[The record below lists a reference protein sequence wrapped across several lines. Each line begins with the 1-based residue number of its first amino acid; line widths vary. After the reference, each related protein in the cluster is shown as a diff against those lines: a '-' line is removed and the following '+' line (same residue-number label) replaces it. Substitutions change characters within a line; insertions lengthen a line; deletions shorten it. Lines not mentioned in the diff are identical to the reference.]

1 MKIEVSTDNLSEFVG
16 FWEGESL
23 KKQSEVTENTKKAF
37 IDAFCIINRQKPIE
51 KITINEISKKAGYNR
66 CTFYQ
71 YFKDIYD
78 LRDKVEDIAVNQI
91 KYNFQNRI
99 NHDNFSQTF
108 IEAVIKTQ
116 TEQAKIYDILLNSDN
131 IGHFTEKIKM
141 EIAATFMEKF
151 KLPADDI
158 KSDYIFEMYFSTV
171 ISAVSCWIKNDRD
184 LPIEDFS
191 HFIRKVLTK
200 GIIYKN

>member
-1 MKIEVSTDNLSEFVG
+1 M
-16 FWEGESL
+16 
-23 KKQSEVTENTKKAF
+23 KKQPEVTENTKKAF

-78 LRDKVEDIAVNQI
+78 LRDKIEDIAVNQI

-99 NHDNFSQTF
+99 NRENFSETF
-108 IEAVIKTQ
+108 IEAVIRTQ

-131 IGHFTEKIKM
+131 IGHFTEKIKI
-141 EIAATFMEKF
+141 EVAPVFMEKF
-151 KLPADDI
+151 NLSVEDI

-171 ISAVSCWIKNDRD
+171 ISAVSCWIKNGRNV
-184 LPIEDFS
+184 PIENFS
-191 HFIRKVLTK
+191 KFIREVLTK
-200 GIIYKN
+200 GIMSKIN

>member
-1 MKIEVSTDNLSEFVG
+1 MNI
-16 FWEGESL
+16 L
-23 KKQSEVTENTKKAF
+23 KKQPEVTENTKRAF

-51 KITINEISKKAGYNR
+51 KITINEISQKAGYNR

-78 LRDKVEDIAVNQI
+78 LRDKIEDIAVNQI

-99 NHDNFSQTF
+99 NRDNFSQTF

-131 IGHFTEKIKM
+131 IGHFTEKIKR
-141 EIAATFMEKF
+141 EIATTFMEKF

-158 KSDYIFEMYFSTV
+158 KSDYIFEMYFNTV
-171 ISAVSCWIKNDRD
+171 ISAVSCWIRNNRN
-184 LPIEDFS
+184 LPIEEFS
-191 HFIRKVLTK
+191 KFIREILTK
-200 GIIYKN
+200 GIMSKLN

>member
-1 MKIEVSTDNLSEFVG
+1 MDI
-16 FWEGESL
+16 L
-23 KKQSEVTENTKKAF
+23 KKQPEVTENTKKAF

-78 LRDKVEDIAVNQI
+78 LRDKIEDIAVNQI

-99 NHDNFSQTF
+99 NRENFSETF
-108 IEAVIKTQ
+108 IESVTKTQ

-131 IGHFTEKIKM
+131 IGHFTEKIKV
-141 EIAATFMEKF
+141 EIAITFKEKF

-158 KSDYIFEMYFSTV
+158 KSDYIFEMYFNTV
-171 ISAVSCWIKNDRD
+171 ISAVSCWIRNSRN
-184 LPIEDFS
+184 LPIEEFS
-191 HFIRKVLTK
+191 KFIRELFTK
-200 GIIYKN
+200 GIMSKLN